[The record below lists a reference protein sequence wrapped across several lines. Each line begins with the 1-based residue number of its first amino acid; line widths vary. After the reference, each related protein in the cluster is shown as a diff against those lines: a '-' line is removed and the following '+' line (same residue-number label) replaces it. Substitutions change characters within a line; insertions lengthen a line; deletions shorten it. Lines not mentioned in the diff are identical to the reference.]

1 MQIYSNIWM
10 RMNAL
15 SFIDAQGTCIR
26 ASSSKP
32 SSNESQYT
40 PLPTSPR
47 THCSACACTLY
58 TPLLLQHLLQR
69 VRVHLYARMRCT
81 HASLLLQ
88 HLLQLA
94 RALVRSIHASL
105 AALYTRLSRC
115 NTCISAPLIFPF
127 FFWGS
132 RQRVRSIDKSLAAL
146 LRRVTNSSAGRPW
159 GSSVR
164 ETIVVL
170 CGDHGMAYGRLR
182 AALCSNAVTQ

>member
-47 THCSACACTLY
+47 THCSACACALY

-69 VRVHLYARMRCT
+69 VRMHLYARMRCT

-94 RALVRSIHASL
+94 RALVRYIHASL
-105 AALYTRLSRC
+105 AALYTGLSRC
-115 NTCISAPLIFPF
+115 NTCISAPLIFSF
-127 FFWGS
+127 FLGGGS
-132 RQRVRSIDKSLAAL
+132 LLGAAGALYRRVSCSAAAESHEL
-146 LRRVTNSSAGRPW
+146 VGQQALGLLSSRDHRGALRRSR
-159 GSSVR
+159 
-164 ETIVVL
+164 
-170 CGDHGMAYGRLR
+170 HGVWPLARSTM
-182 AALCSNAVTQ
+182 Q